1 MKERQPSLFMD
12 KLPSCQV
19 LISSKLQNLRTRLA
33 KFKGERPKLA
43 LLSQLQLLDHLP
55 AHCSNQFAIE
65 ECELIKKLKKNRIMG
80 LAAIKKNRIMGLAA
94 IEKSRVSQ
102 KSSITWL
109 LRGGANTR
117 YFQLMT
123 NIRKQMNFIHAL
135 QTGTNLVSQQEKQEV
150 VFNHFLHHI
159 GTPSLGF

>member
-65 ECELIKKLKKNRIMG
+65 ECELIKKLKKKTE
-80 LAAIKKNRIMGLAA
+80 L
-94 IEKSRVSQ
+94 
-102 KSSITWL
+102 W
-109 LRGGANTR
+109 
-117 YFQLMT
+117 
-123 NIRKQMNFIHAL
+123 AL
-135 QTGTNLVSQQEKQEV
+135 QQSKKVGLVKSQV
-150 VFNHFLHHI
+150 LH
-159 GTPSLGF
+159 GF

>member
-19 LISSKLQNLRTRLA
+19 LISSKLQNLRTRLT

-65 ECELIKKLKKNRIMG
+65 ECELIKKLKKKQNYG
-80 LAAIKKNRIMGLAA
+80 PCSNKKKTEL
-94 IEKSRVSQ
+94 
-102 KSSITWL
+102 W
-109 LRGGANTR
+109 
-117 YFQLMT
+117 
-123 NIRKQMNFIHAL
+123 AL
-135 QTGTNLVSQQEKQEV
+135 QQSKKVGLVKSQV
-150 VFNHFLHHI
+150 LH
-159 GTPSLGF
+159 GF